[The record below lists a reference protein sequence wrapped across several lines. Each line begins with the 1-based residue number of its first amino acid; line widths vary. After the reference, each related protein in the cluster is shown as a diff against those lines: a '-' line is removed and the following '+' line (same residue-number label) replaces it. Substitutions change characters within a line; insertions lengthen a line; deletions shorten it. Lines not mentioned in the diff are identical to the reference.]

1 MILQKEAKKLHNL
14 NRPNI
19 SDHSYRILIV
29 GGPSSGKTNALLNLI
44 YPELNIDKKFFIIC
58 KKSIWSKIA
67 IANKQ

>member
-1 MILQKEAKKLHNL
+1 MFNLMILQKEAKKLHNP
-14 NRPNI
+14 NRPKI

-58 KKSIWSKIA
+58 KKLI
-67 IANKQ
+67 